1 MAKRMNQIKEKSVAD
16 RVFGAVVLILS
27 IITFIIIVYPLWFV
41 IIASISNSNLVN
53 QGKVIFW
60 PKDIN
65 FYGFSRFSGCPY
77 LERIFKYYFLCGC
90 GNNLDIWQ

>member
-41 IIASISNSNLVN
+41 TVSYTHLTLPTIA
-53 QGKVIFW
+53 
-60 PKDIN
+60 
-65 FYGFSRFSGCPY
+65 
-77 LERIFKYYFLCGC
+77 
-90 GNNLDIWQ
+90 